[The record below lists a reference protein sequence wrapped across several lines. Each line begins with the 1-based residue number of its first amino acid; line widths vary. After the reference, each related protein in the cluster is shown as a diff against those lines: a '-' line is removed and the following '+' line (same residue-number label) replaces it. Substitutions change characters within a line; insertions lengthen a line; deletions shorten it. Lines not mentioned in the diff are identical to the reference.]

1 MKYGSGCSSQVP
13 LAEYK
18 AAASWLQIRTTCY
31 TPKASFMYGNSS
43 CFCVQK
49 SFLAQIRVA
58 TSENVGDL

>member
-1 MKYGSGCSSQVP
+1 MKYERVCSSQVP

-18 AAASWLQIRTTCY
+18 ATAAWLQIRTTCC
-31 TPKASFMYGNSS
+31 TLKASFIYGNSS